1 MSHSHIE
8 AVSVRLV
15 AQDDRGALCAPLDSR
30 LDESA
35 AAFTQAT
42 EPPPAA
48 RETMRQ
54 QAGSLQGRRIL
65 VAEDGPDNQRLIR
78 HILTR
83 AGADVTIVC
92 NGQDAIGAI
101 EARPTGDRPFDLLVL
116 DMHMPVLDGYNT
128 ARRLRDRGE
137 GIPILALTAHAL
149 IGADAECL
157 AAGCTAYMS
166 KPMKPA
172 DLVRT
177 CAALIAADGERELS
191 PTAG

>member
-1 MSHSHIE
+1 
-8 AVSVRLV
+8 
-15 AQDDRGALCAPLDSR
+15 
-30 LDESA
+30 
-35 AAFTQAT
+35 
-42 EPPPAA
+42 
-48 RETMRQ
+48 MRQ

-83 AGADVTIVC
+83 AGAQVAIVG

-101 EARPTGDRPFDLLVL
+101 ESRPDSDRPFDLLVL

-137 GIPILALTAHAL
+137 CIPILALTAHAL

-177 CAALIAADGERELS
+177 CAALIAAGGERALS